1 VDEVP
6 DGPVIHF
13 QTTFG
18 KLGHQYAQGEVSFLD
33 PLQEP
38 RPVPARDQFWPVAAH
53 LAGRNATGLAQEPH
67 AVLVAA
73 ERELEWEG
81 KKKAA

>member
-1 VDEVP
+1 M
-6 DGPVIHF
+6 
-13 QTTFG
+13 
-18 KLGHQYAQGEVSFLD
+18 
-33 PLQEP
+33 
-38 RPVPARDQFWPVAAH
+38 PARDQFWPVAAH